1 MSYIKELRTLIGH
14 KRIIGVACS
23 AIIEYENKILLQLRS
38 DTLNYGTPGG
48 IMELNETI
56 IETLIR
62 EVKEETNLEI
72 NPKEVTPFGIYS
84 GEKCLMVYPNE
95 DEVEYVIF
103 VFYVKL
109 DSIDLIKK
117 DDESLSLEF
126 FTRDN
131 LPKNIKS
138 SDKLW
143 INKWVNKDFKLII
156 DWFAI
161 EGN

>member
-1 MSYIKELRTLIGH
+1 MSYIKELRSLIGH
-14 KRIIGVACS
+14 QRIISVACG

-38 DTLNYGTPGG
+38 DTLDYGTPGG

-62 EVKEETNLEI
+62 EIKEETNLQI
-72 NPKEVTPFGIYS
+72 NPEEVNLFGIYS
-84 GEKCLMVYPNE
+84 GEKCLMIYPNK
-95 DEVEYVIF
+95 DEVEYVVF
-103 VFYVKL
+103 VFYVKI

-143 INKWVNKDFKLII
+143 INKWVNRDFTVII
-156 DWFAI
+156 D
-161 EGN
+161 